1 MEFRKAMFGYP
12 KEKVKSLIA
21 GLEEEQGREEQQLAE
36 RIAAAEAE
44 LKEMEGRLQE
54 LTSLRQE
61 RQDQLKAVEE
71 RLAEQYFASIKSI
84 HTSRYEAKE
93 KKSALEEERSRQ
105 RTEME
110 RVETLMLELCSQLDQ
125 LSQGFDLAMEGIG
138 HE

>member
-93 KKSALEEERSRQ
+93 KKSALEVERSRQ